1 VGLRT
6 MRRRD
11 VIMLIGGA
19 AAARPFAARAQQPFA
34 TGAQQPT
41 MPVVGVLNRSV
52 PKQSIELVY
61 AFRQG
66 LSHVGYTENRN
77 VLVGYHYAWGKDDQL
92 PEIAADLVQRQVAVI
107 ATAGVPE
114 ALAAK
119 AATTTIPVVFT
130 IEGDPIATGLV
141 PTLNRPGGNV
151 TGVAIVK
158 MEVGPKRLEL
168 LHQVVPTAS
177 AVALLVNPTNPAA
190 AEPLVSDAQATARS
204 LGLQLHVL
212 KASVDGEIDAAFAA
226 LPGLQ
231 AGGLVIGSDQFFDSR
246 GLKLGALALQYSVPA
261 IYQQRAFIAAGGLI
275 GYGVS
280 ITDAF
285 QVAGAY
291 TGRILNG
298 EKPADLPVHQSTKV
312 ELLINT
318 KTAKAL
324 GINIPPA
331 LLERAD
337 VTIDFS
343 L

>member
-1 VGLRT
+1 

-11 VIMLIGGA
+11 VITLIGGA
-19 AAARPFAARAQQPFA
+19 AAARPFAARAQQLFVA
-34 TGAQQPT
+34 GAQQPT
-41 MPVVGVLNRSV
+41 MPVVGLLNRSV

-66 LSHVGYTENRN
+66 LRQVGYTENRN
-77 VLVGYHYAWGKDDQL
+77 VLVGHHYAWGKDDQL

-107 ATAGVPE
+107 ATAGAPE

-119 AATTTIPVVFT
+119 AATTTIPIVFT

-141 PTLNRPGGNV
+141 PTLNQPGGNV
-151 TGVAIVK
+151 TGVAIAK

-168 LHQVVPTAS
+168 LHQVMPTAS

-190 AEPLVSDAQATARS
+190 EPLVRDAQVAARS

-231 AGGLVIGSDQFFDSR
+231 AGGLVIGSDHFFDSR
-246 GLKLGALALQYSVPA
+246 GLKLGKLALEHSVPA

-275 GYGVS
+275 SYGVS

-318 KTAKAL
+318 KTAKTLA
-324 GINIPPA
+324 ITIPPT